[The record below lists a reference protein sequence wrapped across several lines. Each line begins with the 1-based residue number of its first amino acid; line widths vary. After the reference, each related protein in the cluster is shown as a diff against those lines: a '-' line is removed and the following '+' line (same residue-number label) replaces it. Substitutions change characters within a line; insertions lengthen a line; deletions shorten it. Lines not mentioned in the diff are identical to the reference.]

1 MIIGQIFKG
10 VKRMIEFKM
19 LAAEDRQDLAK
30 WRENLICRL
39 TVQSREA
46 QDQII
51 KSIKEIDRILKLGE

>member
-19 LAAEDRQDLAK
+19 LAAEDRQDLAT
-30 WRENLICRL
+30 WRANLICRL

-46 QDQII
+46 QENMIR
-51 KSIKEIDRILKLGE
+51 SIREMDKFLN

>member
-19 LAAEDRQDLAK
+19 LAAEDRQDLAT
-30 WRENLICRL
+30 WRTNLICRL

-46 QDQII
+46 QENMIR
-51 KSIKEIDRILKLGE
+51 SIREIDKILN